1 MKKLLCLILAGLM
14 ALSLCVSALAEASE
28 PVAGGWTPTE
38 GDPTQIPEEVLTAFA
53 KATEDLEG
61 CTYTP
66 VALLAAQVVAGTNY
80 CLLCQTQIVTPDA
93 PIGYALVYFY
103 EALDGSAHL
112 QKVQEIEFSA
122 FDTLD

>member
-1 MKKLLCLILAGLM
+1 MKKLLCILMVCLL
-14 ALSLCVSALAEASE
+14 ALTLCAPALAEESE
-28 PVAGGWTPTE
+28 PLVGGWTPTK

-93 PIGYALVYFY
+93 PIGYALVYLY
-103 EALDGSAHL
+103 AALDGSAHL

>member
-1 MKKLLCLILAGLM
+1 M
-14 ALSLCVSALAEASE
+14 
-28 PVAGGWTPTE
+28 T
-38 GDPTQIPEEVLTAFA
+38 
-53 KATEDLEG
+53 G
-61 CTYTP
+61 CDYMP
-66 VALLAAQVVAGTNY
+66 VALLATQLVAGTNY

-93 PIGYALVYFY
+93 PIGYELVYFY